1 MCAWGEKTT
10 IMPEVVIEDNTI
22 IAGAAVVTKRVLS
35 GTIVG
40 GNPARVIG
48 YVDDLVEKRLNLK
61 ELFWNS
67 TREETGKF
75 LFLKVGVNDAKRNGN
90 KKE

>member
-40 GNPARVIG
+40 GNPVIVIG

-67 TREETGKF
+67 TREELENF
-75 LFLKVGVNDAKRNGN
+75 YF
-90 KKE
+90 

>member
-1 MCAWGEKTT
+1 MCAWGGKTT

-22 IAGAAVVTKRVLS
+22 IAGAAVVAKRVLS

-67 TREETGKF
+67 TREELENF
-75 LFLKVGVNDAKRNGN
+75 YF
-90 KKE
+90 

>member
-1 MCAWGEKTT
+1 MCAWGGGKTT

-22 IAGAAVVTKRVLS
+22 IAGAAVVAKRVLS

-67 TREETGKF
+67 TREELENF
-75 LFLKVGVNDAKRNGN
+75 YF
-90 KKE
+90 